1 MRKEYALEVYDK
13 NEKFRNQIDV
23 FSNYD
28 EAFNYRNDY
37 HKTLID
43 DFQIENGEFFVINEI
58 QRDEYENEIGIER
71 VYEEKVTDDFW
82 ERLCQQYTV
91 EDITGNF
98 GVLLDNHADDED
110 RMTAMKFLQNIYSIA
125 VQHL

>member
-1 MRKEYALEVYDK
+1 MRKEYALEIYDK
-13 NEKFRNQIDV
+13 NEKFREQIDV

-43 DFQIENGEFFVINEI
+43 DFQIENGDFFVINEI
-58 QRDEYENEIGIER
+58 QRDEYENEIGVER

-82 ERLCQQYTV
+82 ERLGQQYTV

-98 GVLLDNHADDED
+98 GVLLDNHADEED
-110 RMTAMKFLQNIYSIA
+110 RMEAMKFIQNIYSIA

>member
-58 QRDEYENEIGIER
+58 QRDEYENEIGVER

-82 ERLCQQYTV
+82 ERLGQQYTV